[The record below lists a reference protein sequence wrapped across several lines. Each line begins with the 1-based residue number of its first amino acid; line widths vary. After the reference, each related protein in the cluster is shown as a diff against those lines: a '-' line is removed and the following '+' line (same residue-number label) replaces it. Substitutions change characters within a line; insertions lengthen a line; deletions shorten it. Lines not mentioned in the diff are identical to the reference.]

1 VTVRWQ
7 SPKRVLF
14 IDHTAMMGGGEIALL
29 NLIRHLD
36 LNLFSPIVLL
46 FADGPLAEALRT
58 EFEVHIIPLR
68 AGIVKAK
75 KDTLGAR
82 SLLRIGDVFR
92 VFGFAFRISRFIAEH
107 HIDLVHTNSLK
118 ADIIGGMAARLA
130 RRAVVWHVRDRI
142 AADYLPQSVTWLFRK
157 LAAIIPNHVIANSEA
172 TMQTLHLR
180 KGFSTTVPSGVDL
193 QRSSVIHDGTP
204 ATRRVTPGNSP
215 VVKLGLLGRISPW
228 KGQHVFLKAAAMVH
242 REMPTVRFSI
252 IGAALFDEA
261 DYENKMRHLAAELG
275 LQGVVEFTGFCA
287 NVTEQIEQLDVV
299 VHASTMGEPFGQVII
314 EGMAAAKPVIATN
327 GGGVPEIVVDGETG
341 ILVPMGDVSAL
352 ANAMQWMIH
361 HPAEAAQMGNRGR
374 MRVLESFTVQ
384 KSTAKV
390 EAIFTQLLNRG

>member
-1 VTVRWQ
+1 
-7 SPKRVLF
+7 
-14 IDHTAMMGGGEIALL
+14 
-29 NLIRHLD
+29 
-36 LNLFSPIVLL
+36 
-46 FADGPLAEALRT
+46 
-58 EFEVHIIPLR
+58 
-68 AGIVKAK
+68 
-75 KDTLGAR
+75 
-82 SLLRIGDVFR
+82 
-92 VFGFAFRISRFIAEH
+92 
-107 HIDLVHTNSLK
+107 
-118 ADIIGGMAARLA
+118 
-130 RRAVVWHVRDRI
+130 
-142 AADYLPQSVTWLFRK
+142 
-157 LAAIIPNHVIANSEA
+157 
-172 TMQTLHLR
+172 
-180 KGFSTTVPSGVDL
+180 
-193 QRSSVIHDGTP
+193 
-204 ATRRVTPGNSP
+204 
-215 VVKLGLLGRISPW
+215 VKLGLLGRISPW